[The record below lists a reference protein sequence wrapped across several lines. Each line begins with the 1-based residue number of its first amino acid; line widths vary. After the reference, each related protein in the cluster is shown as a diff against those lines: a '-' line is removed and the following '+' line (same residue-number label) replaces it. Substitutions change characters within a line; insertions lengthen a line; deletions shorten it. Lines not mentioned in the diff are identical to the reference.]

1 MAYQSSN
8 NTLPSE
14 IKYSGIENRNFLSP
28 VGFKLSID
36 KIRGVDFFCQ
46 SASIPAVSLDA
57 ADTYTRFNKIP
68 QPGDELQYEQLQLS
82 FLIDENLKNWYQ
94 VHDWMREIATPK
106 SSKEFEYKRGKLS
119 SDNRNTKPTDL
130 SNISNQWR
138 SDCSLFILSSNYQPV
153 AEFIFRDAWPT
164 SLSTLTFDSSVQ
176 DLQYFTAQLTLSYT
190 YYDYYV
196 YEAATATDA
205 SMQPTYRLTDRG
217 GTIEGL

>member
-1 MAYQSSN
+1 
-8 NTLPSE
+8 
-14 IKYSGIENRNFLSP
+14 
-28 VGFKLSID
+28 
-36 KIRGVDFFCQ
+36 
-46 SASIPAVSLDA
+46 
-57 ADTYTRFNKIP
+57 
-68 QPGDELQYEQLQLS
+68 
-82 FLIDENLKNWYQ
+82 
-94 VHDWMREIATPK
+94 MREIATPK